1 MNKGT
6 VEGLSQASTPPT
18 HEDEF
23 LRSIRH
29 SNEVFSAFKA
39 QAWGRTMQERLLDA
53 QGKLRSFAEWKKEVE
68 PISRHHVGAWLRTEY
83 DTAVIRAHQA
93 AEWLE
98 FERNK
103 DILPNL
109 QWMPTASPSPEA
121 GHRLFWEK
129 PLILPVDDP
138 FWSEHRP
145 GDRWNCKCSLDAT
158 DDDPRP
164 LDPSEQATAKRPEH
178 SAQPG
183 LDGNP
188 AYKGLITDSHP
199 YYPKSCAVCPHYKA
213 VNLKAWLKKKVV
225 GRVKECHSCP
235 YMSEAM
241 GKAKYE
247 QNYKEYQRLKEDPN
261 YRDVEFDP
269 TTGGVKATHIEHNFD
284 HLKGK
289 YEKYVQDAGFQEGHS
304 VIFGKEDH
312 TKQNQRNTEG
322 LWDGRHFEIAG
333 AETFTANN
341 IRNALKHCAKKPDA
355 EVAVI
360 FFPNGFDPRNFEE
373 ALKKYE
379 GLRGSS
385 QHRDFHRIYLIR
397 EIDGKPQIFKVLNAD
412 DAKVIALASSN
423 GNGGRVPTGI
433 KRSAR
438 RNKDTQTI

>member
-39 QAWGRTMQERLLDA
+39 QAWGRTMQERLLDGE
-53 QGKLRSFAEWKKEVE
+53 GKLRSFAEWKKEVE

-109 QWMPTASPSPEA
+109 QWMPTTSPSPEA

-213 VNLKAWLKKKVV
+213 VNLKAWLKRKVV

-235 YMSEAM
+235 YMSEAIRHS
-241 GKAKYE
+241 KAEPPELDTYSE
-247 QNYKEYQRLKEDPN
+247 VKEYEGRIYVSP
-261 YRDVEFDP
+261 Y
-269 TTGGVKATHIEHNFD
+269 H
-284 HLKGK
+284 GK
-289 YEKYVQDAGFQEGHS
+289 DEYNENV
-304 VIFGKEDH
+304 
-312 TKQNQRNTEG
+312 R
-322 LWDGRHFEIAG
+322 IAKIL
-333 AETFTANN
+333 T
-341 IRNALKHCAKKPDA
+341 
-355 EVAVI
+355 
-360 FFPNGFDPRNFEE
+360 E
-373 ALKKYE
+373 ALQEKVYLLPRLDPKNPEEIRLRKKLHPP
-379 GLRGSS
+379 GVFDGKNP
-385 QHRDFHRIYLIR
+385 DYLIG
-397 EIDGKPQIFKVLNAD
+397 GKIY
-412 DAKVIALASSN
+412 DAKVMQSPKEKLDYKGQKSRIENRIKSAKEQADNFIIEIPSEYNLESIKAIVENYLSRSKKDRDIIILY
-423 GNGGRVPTGI
+423 GGKVYRFS
-433 KRSAR
+433 K
-438 RNKDTQTI
+438 